1 MTNRSGTALALAAA
15 LALTVASG
23 AACAETLRMW
33 GPEQISDPVTL
44 ELWNDIKAGFEADN
58 PGVTVEFIPPTGT
71 ITNGAVQAAIQ
82 SDAGPD
88 VVLTNSGIGRIS
100 VVAKA
105 KLVAPL
111 TAHYDNDGW
120 DKLLYPWLYTELK
133 RQFGG
138 EIYEVPDGLD
148 ALGIWYHKDMF
159 TEHGWTIPATYQ
171 EFLGL
176 LDEIQ
181 KAGIQPI
188 AIGPRNTGSA
198 GHFVG
203 NLLQVTAGRDAMAEV
218 VSGKRP
224 WTDPTVLEAA
234 TRLTDLVHK
243 GYIQKEMA
251 GLDLDGASRLW
262 LSKRAA
268 IFVAGPWFTGIARKA
283 DYDLDNAGF
292 ATMPT
297 DLDPSESITTG
308 GVGWSW
314 LIPVNSKQPE
324 LAAKWI
330 EYILSDGVMKKRAQ
344 HPSSSMIYPR
354 ELQGV
359 EPPLPILKD
368 IFAAASKGVGY
379 NPSVYIPGNVVNPY
393 YQVIQGW
400 IGDQITA
407 ADGMAQIQA
416 EMEKAE

>member
-1 MTNRSGTALALAAA
+1 MTNRRLLGLALAAA
-15 LALTVASG
+15 TAAIPATAG
-23 AACAETLRMW
+23 AQTLRMW

-44 ELWNDIKAGFEADN
+44 ELWNEIKAGFEAAH

-100 VVAKA
+100 VVADA
-105 KLVAPL
+105 NLVMPL
-111 TAHYDNDGW
+111 TAYYEDRGW
-120 DKLLYPWLYTELK
+120 KDQLYPWLYDELK

-159 TEHGWTIPATYQ
+159 AEHGWEIPATYQ
-171 EFLGL
+171 DFLAL
-176 LDEIQ
+176 LGAIQ
-181 KAGIQPI
+181 EAGIQPI

-203 NLLQVTAGRDAMAEV
+203 NLLQASVGIDGMGEV
-218 VSGKRP
+218 VSGARP
-224 WTDPTVLEAA
+224 WTDPTVVTAADRLLE
-234 TRLTDLVHK
+234 LVHQ
-243 GYIQKEMA
+243 GYIQKDMA

-268 IFVAGPWFTGIARKA
+268 LFVAGPWFTGIARNA
-283 DYDLDNAGF
+283 DYDLDSAGF

-297 DLDPSESITTG
+297 DLDPAESIATG

-314 LIPVNSKQPE
+314 LIPVTSSQPE
-324 LAAKWI
+324 LAADWI
-330 EYILSDGVMKKRAQ
+330 EYILSDPVMALRAQ

-354 ELQGV
+354 ALPGV
-359 EPPLPILKD
+359 EPPLPILEA
-368 IFAAASKGVGY
+368 IFAAAGKGVGY
-379 NPSVYIPGNVVNPY
+379 NPSVYVPGNVVPVY

-400 IGDQITA
+400 VGDQVSA
-407 ADGMAQIQA
+407 ADGLAQIQD
-416 EMEKAE
+416 EMAKAD